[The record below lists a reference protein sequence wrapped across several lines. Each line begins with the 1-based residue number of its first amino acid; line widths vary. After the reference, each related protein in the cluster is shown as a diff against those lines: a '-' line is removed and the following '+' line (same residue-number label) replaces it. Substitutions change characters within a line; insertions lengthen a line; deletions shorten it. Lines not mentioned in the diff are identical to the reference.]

1 MSTEPFPAPG
11 EPGRTWIADQI
22 VAKIASAAAREVEGV
37 EDLRGGSIRRGWTR
51 SSDRRQSGAGVRI
64 ENGQAAIDLRLV
76 VRDGIAIPEVVDA
89 VRAQVTERVQFGT
102 GLAVSQVDIGVVDVV
117 PASEPE
123 ADAQPDPEAESAP
136 EVTAESAPEAADGP
150 EKAPPTG
157 SD

>member
-136 EVTAESAPEAADGP
+136 EAADGP

>member
-22 VAKIASAAAREVEGV
+22 VAKIASTAAREVEGV

-76 VRDGIAIPEVVDA
+76 VRDGIAIPEIVERGARPGDRARA
-89 VRAQVTERVQFGT
+89 VRHRPGGLT
-102 GLAVSQVDIGVVDVV
+102 GRT
-117 PASEPE
+117 
-123 ADAQPDPEAESAP
+123 SAWS
-136 EVTAESAPEAADGP
+136 T
-150 EKAPPTG
+150 
-157 SD
+157 

>member
-117 PASEPE
+117 PGPEAEAEAEREPE
-123 ADAQPDPEAESAP
+123 ADSETATASETAAEPAEASTKTPPADPE
-136 EVTAESAPEAADGP
+136 
-150 EKAPPTG
+150 
-157 SD
+157 